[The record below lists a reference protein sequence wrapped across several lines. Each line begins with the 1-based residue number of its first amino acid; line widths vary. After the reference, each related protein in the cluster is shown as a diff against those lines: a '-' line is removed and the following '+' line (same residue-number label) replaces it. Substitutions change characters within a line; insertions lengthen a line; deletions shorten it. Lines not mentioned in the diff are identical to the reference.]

1 MIVGSSPTLR
11 TESALALA
19 VRAFLLYAGLMTQ
32 LADSLRMF
40 LQNHLLDS
48 RNAIVPVFA
57 LEEAIA
63 ALESADLGVGREH
76 WIEGYAAGHHD
87 GEKGFGY
94 RPERA
99 VQGATLEEKRQLRNR
114 LSEEL
119 ASEGPQDRPQPKMRI
134 YLNRNN
140 DWTPNK
146 RAAHAVHAALIAVGA
161 HPDCKVIVL
170 DGGPTKIAEMT
181 TVVHDAGHTEL
192 APGTLTA
199 GTNWPE
205 DSEE

>member
-1 MIVGSSPTLR
+1 MREFTPDQHNTIASIQ
-11 TESALALA
+11 
-19 VRAFLLYAGLMTQ
+19 Y
-32 LADSLRMF
+32 ADSGLKAVEMAS
-40 LQNHLLDS
+40 LLIDE
-48 RNAIVPVFA
+48 VF
-57 LEEAIA
+57 EEM
-63 ALESADLGVGREH
+63 
-76 WIEGYAAGHHD
+76 
-87 GEKGFGY
+87 
-94 RPERA
+94 
-99 VQGATLEEKRQLRNR
+99 TLEEKRQLRNR

-192 APGTLTA
+192 EPGTLTA

-205 DSEE
+205 DSED